1 MAEPGS
7 GSLSRDRCSRGA
19 SPTNDLLIG
28 DYAVAA
34 PPRIASQERR
44 GVVRGWRE
52 HENQVRL
59 EVIEAMTELE
69 AELAAEAAGRVA
81 SENISVPV

>member
-1 MAEPGS
+1 
-7 GSLSRDRCSRGA
+7 
-19 SPTNDLLIG
+19 
-28 DYAVAA
+28 
-34 PPRIASQERR
+34 
-44 GVVRGWRE
+44 VVRGWRE

-81 SENISVPV
+81 SENVSVPV